1 MTNGVLVDFAF
12 QVKPLQLASAD
23 APVKWWQPYYDQKN
37 IKYRE
42 RLLFGG

>member
-1 MTNGVLVDFAF
+1 MQGASQAKL
-12 QVKPLQLASAD
+12 LQLQTAD

-42 RLLFGG
+42 RLLFDR